1 MSIKF
6 TTFKFYNKTKEK
18 KFCIYKIISNNPY
31 DSKQAFNGNSVRYQL
46 HQRNRNQFI
55 YNWNNERIVTFKE
68 IGTMPTL
75 LDNVKLE
82 LIGKDETIP
91 LTDETLDLYKEWVK
105 YFIFNRIM
113 NFGNINKGKYN
124 HSKENKYKTLILSDK
139 SSGINI
145 RRIFQVDTDVL
156 IDGTAYVSVDVKCEF
171 ESKSNIYE
179 YISQGK
185 DVLGLKVTC
194 DWQSYD
200 GTYTITKSGPE
211 TINQSIGKTT
221 LLHYWEGIAPWRVKG
236 INSSTPA
243 ISVFDEKKKITSLY
257 IPQSLKPI
265 ITREYIA
272 KHYKN
277 LSKTVDKHSKLSM
290 KERLKFI
297 KGFLNDLNYKGEII
311 NTDPVDVSEFGYTED
326 KIDLSSHN
334 LLIGNNKKVSFHD
347 KYKAFNNGY
356 GFYKLPEKPIVAAY
370 LGYGTK
376 DANYDIAKASHKVI
390 QTILSYTRGKIPR
403 KEDTLSNKSIVPLTF
418 YEDKWLNKNMMPLT
432 FYKEQIFQYDLDDK
446 FSYNEIANKI
456 KSIPEINFVISTLPS
471 EKDEE
476 DFQDDFVSPPYD
488 SYKNIFAD
496 LDLPS
501 QMVSI
506 NLEKDIGT
514 NNLNWKLQNIILGIL
529 AKSGGIP
536 WVLESPMDNVDCFI
550 GIDVGTQEKGIHYPA
565 CSVCLDG
572 TGKLI
577 AYYSTNIAQKG
588 EKISS
593 DSLQNMLDKTLI
605 AYNNANGRY
614 PEHIVI
620 HRDGFSNEENNW
632 YIEYFRRRGIK
643 FDLVEIR
650 KNISTR
656 LLDKSKDFN
665 GMNPDGG
672 SIVIKDNKAYI
683 ISTNVNPS
691 LGSPRPLLVVH
702 RYGELSIKQIATQI
716 YLLSELHIGSMRTS
730 RLPLTVLYADK
741 ICKHHNHIPH
751 NVLINK
757 LYFI

>member
-18 KFCIYKIISNNPY
+18 KFCTYKIISNNPY

-46 HQRNRNQFI
+46 LQRNRNQFI
-55 YNWNNERIVTFKE
+55 YNWNNDRIVTFKE
-68 IGTMPTL
+68 IGAMPEL
-75 LDNVKLE
+75 SDNVKLE
-82 LIGKDETIP
+82 LISKDKTIP
-91 LTDETLDLYKEWVK
+91 LTNETLGLYREWLK
-105 YFIFNRIM
+105 YFIFIKIVS
-113 NFGNINKGKYN
+113 FCNINKGKYN
-124 HSKENKYKTLILSDK
+124 YSKENKYKTLILSDK

-171 ESKSNIYE
+171 ESESTIYE
-179 YISQGK
+179 YIDQGK

-200 GTYTITKSGPE
+200 GTYTITKLGPE
-211 TINQSIGKTT
+211 TINQSIGKIN
-221 LLHYWEGIAPWRVKG
+221 LFNYWKEKAPWRV
-236 INSSTPA
+236 INKNDNSPLINTSAPA
-243 ISVFDEKKKITSLY
+243 ISAFDEKKKITSLY

-277 LSKTVDKHSKLSM
+277 LSKTVDQHSKLSM

-326 KIDLSSHN
+326 KIDLRSHN
-334 LLIGNNKKVSFHD
+334 LLIGNNKKVSFHE

-376 DANYDIAKASHKVI
+376 DANYDIAKTSHKVI
-390 QTILSYTRGKIPR
+390 QTILDYTRGKIHG
-403 KEDTLSNKSIVPLTF
+403 KEDGL
-418 YEDKWLNKNMMPLT
+418 LNKRMIPLT
-432 FYKEQIFQYDLDDK
+432 FYKEQMFRYNLDDK
-446 FSYNEIANKI
+446 FSYNEIADKI

-506 NLEKDIGT
+506 NLSKDIGT

-536 WVLESPMDNVDCFI
+536 WVLESPMNNVDCFI

-605 AYNNANGRY
+605 AYKNANGRY

-632 YIEYFRRRGIK
+632 YIEYFRRKEIK

-656 LLDKSKDFN
+656 LLDESKDFN

-672 SIVIKDNKAYI
+672 SIVINGNKAYI
-683 ISTNVNPS
+683 ISTNVKPS

-702 RYGELSIKQIATQI
+702 RYGKLSIKQIATQI

>member
-1 MSIKF
+1 MF
-6 TTFKFYNKTKEK
+6 RYN
-18 KFCIYKIISNNPY
+18 
-31 DSKQAFNGNSVRYQL
+31 
-46 HQRNRNQFI
+46 
-55 YNWNNERIVTFKE
+55 
-68 IGTMPTL
+68 
-75 LDNVKLE
+75 
-82 LIGKDETIP
+82 
-91 LTDETLDLYKEWVK
+91 
-105 YFIFNRIM
+105 
-113 NFGNINKGKYN
+113 
-124 HSKENKYKTLILSDK
+124 
-139 SSGINI
+139 
-145 RRIFQVDTDVL
+145 
-156 IDGTAYVSVDVKCEF
+156 
-171 ESKSNIYE
+171 
-179 YISQGK
+179 
-185 DVLGLKVTC
+185 
-194 DWQSYD
+194 
-200 GTYTITKSGPE
+200 
-211 TINQSIGKTT
+211 
-221 LLHYWEGIAPWRVKG
+221 
-236 INSSTPA
+236 
-243 ISVFDEKKKITSLY
+243 
-257 IPQSLKPI
+257 
-265 ITREYIA
+265 
-272 KHYKN
+272 
-277 LSKTVDKHSKLSM
+277 
-290 KERLKFI
+290 
-297 KGFLNDLNYKGEII
+297 
-311 NTDPVDVSEFGYTED
+311 
-326 KIDLSSHN
+326 
-334 LLIGNNKKVSFHD
+334 
-347 KYKAFNNGY
+347 
-356 GFYKLPEKPIVAAY
+356 
-370 LGYGTK
+370 
-376 DANYDIAKASHKVI
+376 
-390 QTILSYTRGKIPR
+390 
-403 KEDTLSNKSIVPLTF
+403 
-418 YEDKWLNKNMMPLT
+418 
-432 FYKEQIFQYDLDDK
+432 LDDK

-471 EKDEE
+471 EKGEE
-476 DFQDDFVSPPYD
+476 DFQDDFVSQPYD

-506 NLEKDIGT
+506 NLSKDIGT

-605 AYNNANGRY
+605 AYKNANGRY

-632 YIEYFRRRGIK
+632 YIEYFRRKEIK

-656 LLDKSKDFN
+656 LLDESKDFN

-672 SIVIKDNKAYI
+672 SIVTKGNKAYI